1 MNKIL
6 GAFFILGFP
15 LASSV
20 SANTELARINS
31 KVITLEEFNE
41 KYQENLKFF
50 PAQPPSKESVLD
62 DLIKREL
69 AIQEAKKLNLDK
81 DPDVQERM
89 ETVLYQAVL
98 ERQLSKQFEKIFIN
112 DDEAEA
118 FYRQR
123 PELRT
128 SHIFI
133 EVRPGA
139 SKEDD
144 KKALDRIRNIY
155 ETHVKP
161 GKMSFAEIAQ
171 KFSEGVAAPMGGDI
185 DYQTRDRLDPQYYDT
200 ALKLREPGKV
210 SGIVRTRF
218 GYHIIRLTAV
228 RSWKDVDRAK
238 IKRLAFEERR
248 QKLFEEYMSRLRK
261 SASVQ
266 VKSNLL
272 K

>member
-1 MNKIL
+1 MNKNL
-6 GAFFILGFP
+6 GVSLFLG
-15 LASSV
+15 LSLIASA
-20 SANTELARINS
+20 SANTELARINT
-31 KVITLEEFNE
+31 KVITLEEFNQ

-69 AIQEAKKLNLDK
+69 AIQEARKMNLDK
-81 DPDVQERM
+81 DPAIQERM

-98 ERQLSKQFEKIFIN
+98 ERQLSKQFEKIFIT

-118 FYRQR
+118 FYRQQ
-123 PELRT
+123 PEIRT
-128 SHIFI
+128 SHIFV

-139 SKEDD
+139 SKEED
-144 KKALDRIRNIY
+144 KKARDRIQNIY
-155 ETHVKP
+155 DTHVKP

-218 GYHIIRLTAV
+218 GYHILRLTAV

-238 IKRLAFEERR
+238 IKRLAFEDRR
-248 QKLFEEYMSRLRK
+248 QKLFDEYMSRLRK

-266 VKSNLL
+266 VKSGLL